1 MKLNKYIIALIFV
14 ILLSRFIFEFST
26 PEFSNGKSYFYIKQ
40 IESIKD
46 TGKVSQTEAQNINLL
61 TLSPLFSY
69 LLVPFSIFGNGGIKI
84 FISLLIVFAAIVLFY
99 FSKLFCK
106 DEKICFISTL
116 LFSFSPVLFK
126 ITLNK
131 ISLIPIILF
140 LMLGI
145 IYFSLNLKFKN
156 NITYFIILSFIL
168 ALISPMSILI
178 AFALIIYLLLMLSE
192 SMKLERLKGEAIIF
206 CIFAIIFSNLLIYKN
221 VLFSS
226 GLQGLTQNTP
236 LDPLNIEFASLSII
250 NLILSVGVLI
260 LIFGIIGLIASIYSK
275 PPEYVLINLAF
286 IISTIILLIS

>member
-69 LLVPFSIFGNGGIKI
+69 LLVPFSIFGNWGIKI

-140 LMLGI
+140 LFYLHVDACGQI
-145 IYFSLNLKFKN
+145 QFSQCVNCLCCRAYDIYQPLMRLH
-156 NITYFIILSFIL
+156 LE
-168 ALISPMSILI
+168 
-178 AFALIIYLLLMLSE
+178 LL
-192 SMKLERLKGEAIIF
+192 
-206 CIFAIIFSNLLIYKN
+206 
-221 VLFSS
+221 S
-226 GLQGLTQNTP
+226 GL
-236 LDPLNIEFASLSII
+236 F
-250 NLILSVGVLI
+250 
-260 LIFGIIGLIASIYSK
+260 IYVRRS
-275 PPEYVLINLAF
+275 
-286 IISTIILLIS
+286 